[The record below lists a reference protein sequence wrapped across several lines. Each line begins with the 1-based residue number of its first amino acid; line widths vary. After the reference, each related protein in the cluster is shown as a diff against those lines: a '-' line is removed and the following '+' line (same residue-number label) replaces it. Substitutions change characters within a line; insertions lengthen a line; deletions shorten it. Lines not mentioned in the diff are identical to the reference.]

1 MHHQQTNNE
10 SPTGRVKRVARM
22 ALEATADELL
32 HAQAHVFHHAL
43 AHVGS
48 MGLKCAI
55 QLGIPD
61 AIHAQGRPLTITE
74 LASFLPVAPTKSPA
88 LRRLMRMLAHTGFF
102 SVEKDPNG
110 SDEHA
115 YSLTPN
121 SKILLKDSP
130 TSLASCVLFCLDST
144 VLAPF
149 HFLAPWLQA
158 DQPHIP
164 FEMSYGKPVFEMTGD
179 DPAFNR
185 LFNEAM
191 ASDSCLAMKSVVARC
206 KDAFQ
211 GVSSLVDVGGGDGTS
226 ARAIAE
232 AFPSIKRIIVYDL
245 PHVIAT
251 VPKSPRVEAIAGNMF
266 EHIPPAQAA
275 FLKLILHD
283 WTDEQ
288 CVKILKLCKEAIP
301 EREDGGKVLILDIV
315 MNASSENSA
324 TMTEMQLFW
333 DIQMLCIAAG
343 KERQEHEWRKIF
355 FEAGFTNYKIS
366 SLGTRSL
373 IEVFP

>member
-32 HAQAHVFHHAL
+32 HAQAHVHAL

-55 QLGIPD
+55 KLGIPD

-88 LRRLMRMLAHTGFF
+88 LRRLMRMLAHTGF
-102 SVEKDPNG
+102 SPSKRIPTG
-110 SDEHA
+110 RTST
-115 YSLTPN
+115 LTPSPPN
-121 SKILLKDSP
+121 SKILVKDSP
-130 TSLASCVLFCLDST
+130 TSLASWVLFSLDST
-144 VLAPF
+144 ILAPS
-149 HFLAPWLQA
+149 HFLGLWLQA
-158 DQPHIP
+158 DQPDIP
-164 FEMSYGKPVFEMTGD
+164 FEMSYGKPLFEMTGD

-191 ASDSCLAMKSVVARC
+191 ASDSRLAMKSVVARC

-266 EHIPPAQAA
+266 EHIPPAQAV
-275 FLKLILHD
+275 FLK
-283 WTDEQ
+283 
-288 CVKILKLCKEAIP
+288 V
-301 EREDGGKVLILDIV
+301 V
-315 MNASSENSA
+315 
-324 TMTEMQLFW
+324 
-333 DIQMLCIAAG
+333 
-343 KERQEHEWRKIF
+343 
-355 FEAGFTNYKIS
+355 YKIYHLTYS
-366 SLGTRSL
+366 DD
-373 IEVFP
+373 FF

>member
-1 MHHQQTNNE
+1 
-10 SPTGRVKRVARM
+10 M
-22 ALEATADELL
+22 AFEATADELL
-32 HAQAHVFHHAL
+32 QAQAHVFHHAL

-61 AIHAQGRPLTITE
+61 AIHARGRPLTITE

-102 SVEKDPNG
+102 SVQKDPNG

-130 TSLASCVLFCLDST
+130 TSLASSVLFCLDST
-144 VLAPF
+144 LLAPF

-158 DQPHIP
+158 DQPDIP

-179 DPAFNR
+179 DPALNR

-191 ASDSCLAMKSVVARC
+191 ASDSRLAMKSVVARC

-324 TMTEMQLFW
+324 TMTELQLFC
-333 DIQMLCIAAG
+333 DIDMLCITAG

-355 FEAGFTNYKIS
+355 FAAGFTNYKIS

>member
-1 MHHQQTNNE
+1 
-10 SPTGRVKRVARM
+10 M
-22 ALEATADELL
+22 AFEAAADELL
-32 HAQAHVFHHAL
+32 QAQAHVFHHAL
-43 AHVGS
+43 ASVGS
-48 MGLKCAI
+48 MGLQCAI

-74 LASFLPVAPTKSPA
+74 LASFLPVAPTKSLA

-102 SVEKDPNG
+102 SVQKDPNG

-121 SKILLKDSP
+121 SKILLKDSH
-130 TSLASCVLFCLDST
+130 TSLASWVLFFLNSSH
-144 VLAPF
+144 LAPF

-158 DQPHIP
+158 DQPDMIP
-164 FEMSYGKPVFEMTGD
+164 FEMSYGKPLFEMTGD

-191 ASDSCLAMKSVVARC
+191 ASDSRLAMKSVVARC

-251 VPKSPRVEAIAGNMF
+251 VPKSPRVEALAGNMF
-266 EHIPPAQAA
+266 EHIPPAQAV

-315 MNASSENSA
+315 MNDKTENSA

-333 DIQMLCIAAG
+333 DIEMLCNTAG
-343 KERQEHEWRKIF
+343 KERQKHEWRKIF
-355 FEAGFTNYKIS
+355 LEASFTNYKIS